1 MDDRQLIQR
10 MREGDRSAYGELYT
24 RHKDAC
30 INYARLLVGYSS
42 ADDVVQDV
50 FVNLWKTR
58 SQILDVDTI
67 RPYLLKAVYN
77 SSLNCLRGENT
88 KNLFKNRYAQ
98 QIQLLTATTYDP
110 SANPLIEKLF
120 IKDAKASID
129 EAISLLPSKCGDI
142 FRMSYISGMSHR
154 EIAEKLH
161 LSISTIDNQIYKALR
176 FIRSYI
182 PQEFFKTIIIAVL
195 INGWGS

>member
-1 MDDRQLIQR
+1 MDDRKLIER
-10 MREGDRSAYGELYT
+10 LRTGDRKAYGELYV

-30 INYARLLVGYSS
+30 INYARLLVGSS
-42 ADDVVQDV
+42 PADDIVQDV

-58 SQILDVDTI
+58 SLILDVESV

-77 SSLNCLRGENT
+77 SSLNYLRGET
-88 KNLFKNRYAQ
+88 SKNDFKNRYAR
-98 QIQLLTATTYDP
+98 QIQLLTAATYEP
-110 SANPLIEKLF
+110 GANPLIDKLF
-120 IKDAKASID
+120 VRDARASID
-129 EAISLLPSKCGDI
+129 EAISLLPNKCGDI

-161 LSISTIDNQIYKALR
+161 LQISTVDNQIYKALR

-182 PQEFFKTIIIAVL
+182 PREFFNSIL
-195 INGWGS
+195 IVALMDILG